1 MNRNE
6 SMERL
11 IEDLIRK
18 LARVNV
24 ELYYLSQRVALLEKE
39 ASPDKPQAT
48 ANKRISFITSPTKA
62 N

>member
-6 SMERL
+6 STERL

-18 LARVNV
+18 LARANV
-24 ELYYLSQRVALLEKE
+24 ELYYLSQRVALLEKG
-39 ASPDKPQAT
+39 ASSDKPLDT
-48 ANKRISFITSPTKA
+48 ANRKISFMTNSHKA